1 MSAPEAYQFEESDNA
16 IDDEEFDDEFEEE
29 EEEQS
34 VENLQRKNRAMSVI
48 EDFIMAENSELKK
61 TLSQV
66 QQENEKLKKVLHD
79 NDINYINIK
88 KDYE

>member
-1 MSAPEAYQFEESDNA
+1 
-16 IDDEEFDDEFEEE
+16 
-29 EEEQS
+29 
-34 VENLQRKNRAMSVI
+34 MSVI